1 MRVQKSERA
10 REWDWFDVV
19 HLNRQCVMPF
29 ISNNFL
35 FRSIN
40 YILSLVVW
48 SDRNFKIGDE
58 TDEMRYMHAKNRCT
72 NILAT
77 VSAQW
82 VQLRHIKCALLLV
95 SLANLLIDTN
105 KLVLP
110 HKFSITDS
118 RHCIDVFAQISIFI
132 CSIEACFRASVLPI
146 PLVPFFQSTV
156 CGKWFDAV
164 ENLCRL
170 NFATNAV
177 DLFSRM
183 AGSSI
188 YYFKAVS
195 GTK

>member
-35 FRSIN
+35 FRGIN

-132 CSIEACFRASVLPI
+132 CSIEACFRASVLPCFQFHSFHFSNRRCAASDSM
-146 PLVPFFQSTV
+146 PLKISVDWISRQTPLTSS
-156 CGKWFDAV
+156 V
-164 ENLCRL
+164 EWLVQV
-170 NFATNAV
+170 FII
-177 DLFSRM
+177 S
-183 AGSSI
+183 
-188 YYFKAVS
+188 KQ
-195 GTK
+195 